1 MKKQFKI
8 VDWMNNR
15 IFPDKA
21 FSSFEHGWEYI
32 YSKFDNEE
40 DHQEYFVVDINE
52 KESGQIW
59 KIFYLKRLY
68 FYLWL
73 QALLVWCY

>member
-1 MKKQFKI
+1 MKDKFKI

-40 DHQEYFVVDINE
+40 DHQEYYVVDINQ
-52 KESGQIW
+52 KERGQIW

-68 FYLWL
+68 FYLWPHPWL
-73 QALLVWCY
+73 A

>member
-21 FSSFEHGWEYI
+21 FSSFEHGWDYI

-52 KESGQIW
+52 KESGQI
-59 KIFYLKRLY
+59 
-68 FYLWL
+68 
-73 QALLVWCY
+73 